1 MAPDRERELGKGKQ
15 GSADRAPGVRGSSM
29 KAPCAIGAPCRAPRG
44 RRPNPPDKGMT
55 ERQPASRLEALLRA
69 RQFAITAEITPPVSC
84 EADDLLRK
92 ALPLPGLPHP
102 LHVPDRARPPPH

>member
-1 MAPDRERELGKGKQ
+1 
-15 GSADRAPGVRGSSM
+15 
-29 KAPCAIGAPCRAPRG
+29 
-44 RRPNPPDKGMT
+44 MT

-92 ALPLPGLPHP
+92 ALPLAGLADAVNVTDGAGARAHLSAPIAACLLARAGIDP
-102 LHVPDRARPPPH
+102 LLQFTFPDRNRLALGADPMGPAPSGRHNR